1 MRVMM
6 IGGTGFIGRYAVR
19 ELIESNHEVAIV
31 HRGRTPLAAEGCV
44 AEFIGERS
52 FLDGMRGQLAAWS
65 PDVVVDFILGS
76 AAQAAVTLDVFR
88 GVARRLVAIS
98 SGDVY
103 QAMAVLQRL
112 ESGPIEPIP
121 LTEDSRLR
129 APGPT
134 YSPETLAKVRSTYSW
149 VDDDYDKV
157 RVEQALRSDPA
168 LPATILRLPMVY
180 GPGDPLHRFFPALK
194 RIIDGRPAILFEER
208 YARFVPCRGYVE
220 NVAHAIVLA
229 ATREEATGRTYNV
242 ADPFQFT
249 EAEWTEKIGNALG
262 WQGRV
267 VTLPREHVPKHLLLP
282 YNFAQHLFMDSTR
295 IRAELGY
302 REVIALKVAI
312 GLTIEWEQA
321 NPPQRIDPS
330 QFDYSAEDEALER
343 ASV

>member
-6 IGGTGFIGRYAVR
+6 IGGTGFIGRHAVR
-19 ELIESNHEVAIV
+19 QLLESNHEVAIV

-52 FLDGMRGQLAAWS
+52 FLDGMRGQLAGWS

-112 ESGPIEPIP
+112 ESGPIEPVP

-134 YSPETLAKVRSTYSW
+134 YSPETFAKVRSTFPW
-149 VDDDYDKV
+149 LDQDYDKV
-157 RVEQALRSDPA
+157 RVEQTLRSDPA
-168 LPATILRLPMVY
+168 LPTTILRLPMVY
-180 GPGDPLHRFFPALK
+180 GPGDPLHRFFPVVK
-194 RIIDGRPAILFEER
+194 RIIDGRPAILYER
-208 YARFVPCRGYVE
+208 NYARCVPCRGYVE

-229 ATREEATGRTYNV
+229 VTQNEAAGQTYNI
-242 ADPFQFT
+242 ADQLDLT
-249 EAEWTEKIGNALG
+249 EAEWTARIGDALG
-262 WQGRV
+262 WQGRI

-295 IRAELGY
+295 IRADLGY
-302 REVIALKVAI
+302 QEPVEVDVAI
-312 GLTIEWEQA
+312 GRTIEWEQA

-330 QFDYSAEDEALER
+330 QFDYAAEDEALER
-343 ASV
+343 ASM